1 MKARLRLRAPLA
13 GAWLALLLAGCSV
26 EISSPQ
32 LAATATIAATIASP
46 PAALPTILQPGNP
59 VALLTPTPRPT
70 TAQGAIAT
78 PRSGL
83 PTPLPLPGSAAGAW
97 AALQL
102 RGQALLSN
110 GSHGVFSID
119 LASGAKTTLFTPPEN
134 SHLTA
139 ALRAPDGTQMVLCYA
154 PPPADGKVQRGFTGL
169 YLLPAAGGAEPLA
182 LVDNAAGQEAYFMP
196 VWSPDGKYLY
206 YSHVVADAA
215 FQNNVERMQ
224 FPDGAAEVLVQNAY
238 RPALS
243 ADGTQLAYLG
253 VDAESFALGVFIAAA
268 DGSAARQ
275 LVPPEAFYTLD
286 EIFFAADGSA
296 VYVSTVGDYTP
307 QPLSWLDRLLG
318 VGIAG
323 AHSVPSDWWR
333 ADVRTGALQRITDVQ
348 GIGLYGSPLGAS
360 GRILFRSHQ
369 GLFTAQADGG
379 ALQHLLALEALGSLQ
394 WFP

>member
-32 LAATATIAATIASP
+32 LLATATIAATIASP

-83 PTPLPLPGSAAGAW
+83 PTPLPLPGSAAAAW

-318 VGIAG
+318 VGIA
-323 AHSVPSDWWR
+323 
-333 ADVRTGALQRITDVQ
+333 DVRTGALQRITDVQ
-348 GIGLYGSPLGAS
+348 GIGLHGSPLGAS

-369 GLFTAQADGG
+369 GLFTAQADGS

>member
-83 PTPLPLPGSAAGAW
+83 PTPLSLPGSAAAAW

-119 LASGAKTTLFTPPEN
+119 LASGAKTTLFMPPEN

-253 VDAESFALGVFIAAA
+253 VDAESFALGVLIAAA

-318 VGIAG
+318 VGIA
-323 AHSVPSDWWR
+323 
-333 ADVRTGALQRITDVQ
+333 DVRTGALQRITDVQ
-348 GIGLYGSPLGAS
+348 GIGLHCSPLGAS

-369 GLFTAQADGG
+369 GFFTAQADGS

>member
-169 YLLPAAGGAEPLA
+169 YLLPAAGGAEALA

-206 YSHVVADAA
+206 YSHVVADAV

-243 ADGTQLAYLG
+243 ADG
-253 VDAESFALGVFIAAA
+253 
-268 DGSAARQ
+268 SAARQ
-275 LVPPEAFYTLD
+275 LVPREAFYTLD

-348 GIGLYGSPLGAS
+348 GIGLHGSPLGAS

-369 GLFTAQADGG
+369 GLFTAQADGS

>member
-13 GAWLALLLAGCSV
+13 GAWLTLLLAGCSV

-83 PTPLPLPGSAAGAW
+83 PTPLPLPGSAAAAW

-253 VDAESFALGVFIAAA
+253 VNAESFALGVFIAAA

-318 VGIAG
+318 VGIA
-323 AHSVPSDWWR
+323 
-333 ADVRTGALQRITDVQ
+333 DVRTGALQRITDVQ
-348 GIGLYGSPLGAS
+348 GIGLHGSPLGAS

-369 GLFTAQADGG
+369 GFFTAQADGS